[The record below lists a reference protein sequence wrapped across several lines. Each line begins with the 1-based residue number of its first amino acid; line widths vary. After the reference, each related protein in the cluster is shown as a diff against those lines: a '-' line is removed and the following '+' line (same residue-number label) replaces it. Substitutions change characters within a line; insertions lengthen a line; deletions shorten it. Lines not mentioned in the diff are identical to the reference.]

1 MRIRRGDI
9 VRVDLGGK
17 HDDDTRGSEIYKS
30 RRSVVIQNDT
40 GNKYSPTTII
50 APISKGHTNYPFHVN
65 LPGSMDE
72 LEMDSH
78 VQLDQIRTVD
88 INERVTNNYGFVTAS
103 QLEEIEKAIR
113 VSLGLIE

>member
-1 MRIRRGDI
+1 MNVRRGDV

-30 RRSVVIQNDT
+30 RRSVVVQNDM
-40 GNKYSPTTII
+40 GNENSPTTII
-50 APISKGHTNYPFHVN
+50 APISKGHTGYPFHVN
-65 LPGSMDE
+65 LPGAMDE

-88 INERVTNNYGFVTAS
+88 ISKRITKKYGHLSNS
-103 QLEEIEKAIR
+103 QLEDVDNALR
-113 VSLGLIE
+113 VSLGLTP

>member
-1 MRIRRGDI
+1 MNVRRGDV

-30 RRSVVIQNDT
+30 RRSIVVQNDV
-40 GNKYSPTTII
+40 GNKNSPTTII
-50 APISKGHTNYPFHVN
+50 APISKGHTGYPFHVN

-78 VQLDQIRTVD
+78 IQLDQIRTVD
-88 INERVTNNYGFVTAS
+88 INERITKQYG
-103 QLEEIEKAIR
+103 QLSDAQMDDVDDAIR
-113 VSLGLIE
+113 VSLGLTP